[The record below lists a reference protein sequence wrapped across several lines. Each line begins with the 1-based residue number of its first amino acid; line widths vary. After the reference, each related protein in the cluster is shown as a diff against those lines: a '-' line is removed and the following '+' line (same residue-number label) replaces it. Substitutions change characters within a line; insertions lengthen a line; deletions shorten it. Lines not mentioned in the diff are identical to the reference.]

1 MKFNIRK
8 NDTVIVTNGKST
20 VRGQVGRVREV
31 RRKDGRVVVEG
42 VNMVTKHIKATEERS
57 GQRIQKEAALHIS
70 NVAFWNADE
79 SRRVKVGFRRV
90 QTEGG
95 LRTERF
101 DKKTG
106 DAI

>member
-1 MKFNIRK
+1 MKFKIRK
-8 NDTVIVTNGKST
+8 NDTVIVTTGKDG
-20 VRGQVGRVREV
+20 VRGQVGRVRKV
-31 RRKDGRVVVEG
+31 LRKEGKVVVEG
-42 VNMVTKHIKATEERS
+42 VNMVTKHIKATEERP
-57 GQRIQKEAALHIS
+57 GQRIRKEAPLHIS

-79 SRRVKVGFRRV
+79 SRRVKIGFRRV
-90 QTEGG
+90 QADNG